1 MFRTPSFFRA
11 LLGAALCLA
20 LGTGIALTSSTAA
33 IAAGESQEAVQKK
46 LDSFVQQYAA
56 SFNRCVV
63 PSKAKMAVT
72 KNPDGTFT
80 ATYREMDPKSFQTS
94 FSTPKGANPPKG
106 LQYIATIH
114 YDEVDW
120 RCTAPSKTDAVKGP
134 FNASRQRTTE
144 WIKYLNGKWTN

>member
-1 MFRTPSFFRA
+1 M
-11 LLGAALCLA
+11 
-20 LGTGIALTSSTAA
+20 
-33 IAAGESQEAVQKK
+33 
-46 LDSFVQQYAA
+46 
-56 SFNRCVV
+56 

-94 FSTPKGANPPKG
+94 FSAPKSSNPPKG

-120 RCTAPSKTDAVKGP
+120 RCTAPNKAAAQKGP
-134 FNASRQRTTE
+134 FTASRQRTTE